1 MNRGWVEKYTQ
12 RICYAGALHNSS
24 DCLKALH
31 QAHLMSVPFEDLDI
45 HLGRPLS
52 LNLQDLYHKVV
63 QSGRGG
69 FCYELN
75 HLFGSMLREL
85 GFQVNFIAAQV
96 YGDDEQWGPQF
107 DHMAIQVNGTW
118 LVDVGFGGRS
128 FVHPLLLNDHNY
140 QIDPGGVYQIKATRN
155 QKFHLL
161 KQDREESA
169 FKPMYQF
176 DLEPQDIRNFQT
188 ECSLKQRDPNSHFV
202 KNKICT
208 VATSQGRDSLLNSTF
223 TRSIGS
229 QKEINEIHDREME
242 ADILKKYFKIII

>member
-1 MNRGWVEKYTQ
+1 MNTGWVEKYTQ
-12 RICYAGALHNSS
+12 RIHYDGVLQPSGV
-24 DCLKALH
+24 CLKALH

-63 QSGRGG
+63 LSNRGG

-96 YGDDEQWGPQF
+96 YGEDEQWGPQF
-107 DHMAIQVNGTW
+107 DHMTIQVNGKW
-118 LVDVGFGGRS
+118 LADVGFGGRS
-128 FVHPLLLNDHNY
+128 FVQPLLLNDQN
-140 QIDPGGVYQIKATRN
+140 QQTDPGGAYQIRATRD

-161 KQDREESA
+161 RQDLEEGT
-169 FKPMYQF
+169 FKPMYRF
-176 DLEPQDIRNFQT
+176 DLEPQDVQNFQA
-188 ECSLKQRDPNSHFV
+188 ECNAKQQDPNSHFV

-208 VATSQGRDSLLNSTF
+208 VATSEGRDSLLNSTF
-223 TRSIGS
+223 TRRIGS
-229 QKEINEIHDREME
+229 QKEIMEVDKEME
-242 ADILKKYFKIII
+242 VDILKKYFKIII